1 MLSLGMLGLQ
11 PCWPPLLALGLK
23 EYFYKFLGI
32 SYTDTM
38 SSGRTIFNL
47 CVLYYFSCLLTMM
60 ELLILYISPVLG
72 AKRSGYL

>member
-1 MLSLGMLGLQ
+1 MLSLGTLGLQ

-23 EYFYKFLGI
+23 KYFYKLLGI

-38 SSGRTIFNL
+38 SSGSTIFYL

-60 ELLILYISPVLG
+60 EILILYISPVLG
-72 AKRSGYL
+72 AKRSDHL